1 MLKFTDTSDYCL
13 VIVVFVS
20 VLALSFSSC
29 GNPEFEDNEEKSS
42 LFPAFDDFPDSLFY
56 GVNFGQTIEEIEN
69 ELIPVGYQ
77 IKDSSGS
84 MYFYN
89 DKDSTEFILPDK
101 STLSSFKIFLR
112 STHYLSHT
120 KELLECFR
128 TSSASSDL
136 SDEFSV
142 FQYES
147 VGVDFKLSVFSQ
159 RDYLRL
165 SFEER
170 VSK

>member
-1 MLKFTDTSDYCL
+1 MRGRSCLLFGFFVPVLMLF
-13 VIVVFVS
+13 IV
-20 VLALSFSSC
+20 SC
-29 GNPEFEDNEEKSS
+29 GDAEFADNQEKPN

-56 GVNFGQTIEEIEN
+56 GVNFGQTIEETEKD
-69 ELIPVGYQ
+69 LIPRGYQ

-89 DKDSTEFILPDK
+89 DSDSTEFILPDK

-112 STHYLSHT
+112 STHYLNHT
-120 KELLECFR
+120 KELLECFK
-128 TSSASSDL
+128 TSSVSHDL

-147 VGVDFKLSVFSQ
+147 EVSDFKLSVFSQ
-159 RDYLRL
+159 SDYLRL